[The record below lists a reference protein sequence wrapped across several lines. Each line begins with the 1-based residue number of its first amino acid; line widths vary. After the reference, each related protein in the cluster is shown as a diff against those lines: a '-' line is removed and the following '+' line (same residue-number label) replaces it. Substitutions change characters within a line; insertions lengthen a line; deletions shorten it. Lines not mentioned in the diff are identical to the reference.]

1 MPLTDR
7 LRQAALRWSH
17 LGLVLV
23 LAAPVILSSVLG
35 FVWLYERGW
44 LLWFALASAGFYAVV
59 RGGMLLVRWQTRR
72 SGRADT
78 RDLPSPIADPDW
90 SDAEVAA
97 YDRARA
103 RIAAR
108 LTVPIPWAD
117 LPQEALAVV
126 EELAADMSGG
136 QRSALDFTV
145 PEALLLIDRVALQY
159 RAFLLRN
166 VPLSDRLSVRTMHW
180 LWRKQDAAL
189 TAWETGFLAW
199 RGVRLVIN
207 PAVGLL
213 REAERVLASGLQ
225 DRLTDRFRRDAQ
237 AILLEEAAQAAI
249 DLYSGRLRVSEAE
262 MARLALESDRRD
274 QAIAAPGDPPL
285 RIVVVGQ
292 RGAGKSTLIN
302 ALLGGDAAEVDAAP
316 TTDAVAAYDWMLD
329 DLACRLIDTPG
340 LDGGEKQIAALAQ
353 QMAGADLVL
362 WLHRANRP
370 GRAADLALADAF
382 RALMAQSP
390 ERRPPVTLHVASAAE
405 TLLPGWPRPE
415 NELTAQDRA
424 TIDAAMRAIGDA
436 TGATDV
442 LPIRAEDPDWNLDAL
457 RDGILAALPR
467 ARLVQRNRLRLG
479 AGKVPGVG
487 GNALRAGRGAGAV
500 ARTLWGRLR
509 R

>member
-1 MPLTDR
+1 MPLADR
-7 LRQAALRWSH
+7 LRRAVLRWSR

-35 FVWLYERGW
+35 FVWLHERGW

-59 RGGMLLVRWQTRR
+59 RGGMVLARWQARR
-72 SGRADT
+72 GGQAEA
-78 RDLPSPIADPDW
+78 RDLPSPAADPDW
-90 SDAEVAA
+90 SDAERAA

-108 LTVPIPWAD
+108 LTAQIPWAD
-117 LPQEALAVV
+117 LPQEALVVV
-126 EELAADMSGG
+126 EEIAADMSGG

-159 RAFLLRN
+159 RVFLLRN

-225 DRLTDRFRRDAQ
+225 HRLTDRFRRDAQ

-262 MARLALESDRRD
+262 MTRLALASDVRD
-274 QAIAAPGDPPL
+274 QAIAAPEDPPL
-285 RIVVVGQ
+285 RLVVVGQ

-302 ALLGGDAAEVDAAP
+302 ALLGHEAAEVDAAP
-316 TTDAVAAYDWMLD
+316 TTETVAAYDWVLGD
-329 DLACRLIDTPG
+329 VACRLIDTPG
-340 LDGGEKQIAALAQ
+340 VDGGARQIAALVQ
-353 QMAGADLVL
+353 QMTGADLVL
-362 WLHRANRP
+362 WVHRANRP
-370 GRAADLALADAF
+370 GRAADLALAE
-382 RALMAQSP
+382 ALKALLARTP
-390 ERRPPVTLHVASAAE
+390 ERRPPVVLHVATAADA
-405 TLLPGWPRPE
+405 LLSGWPRPE
-415 NELTAQDRA
+415 NQLTAADRA
-424 TIDAAMRAIGDA
+424 TLAAATRAISDAAG
-436 TGATDV
+436 GAEV
-442 LPIRAEDPDWNLDAL
+442 LPVRAEEPEWNLDRL
-457 RDGILAALPR
+457 RAAIGAALPE
-467 ARLVQRNRLRLG
+467 ARRVQRNRLRLG
-479 AGKVPGVG
+479 ASTPGLG
-487 GNALRAGRGAGAV
+487 GNALRVGRGVQTV